1 MRRMAAAKTGEEIG
15 ALIQELPERSLE
27 EMSEGE
33 RECFLMEQKKEEF
46 LARKAQTARTRDG

>member
-33 RECFLMEQKKEEF
+33 RECFFDGTEERRVF
-46 LARKAQTARTRDG
+46 GA